1 LGKPKDEGFMMTALL
16 LVAVLAGNFQSET
29 VSYSPKPAPR
39 IYVSDKFGLM
49 MKLPSGLSFCALPKE
64 WAGSEDG
71 TVLFLKPP
79 SGCIT
84 TEADSSTARPVSGFV
99 PSITVSYRSNI
110 GRYDHFDGEIP
121 PSRTSK
127 ELAHQFCPDFSVSP
141 DMRLF
146 GQPALTCQLALNRN
160 KVRIVLM
167 SIYDSAKSTL
177 LVSLVTTKD
186 RLKSD
191 RKVLGK
197 VASAIT
203 ACKVSPDDKEWDDKE
218 KSTGPVCPKA
228 TVW

>member
-1 LGKPKDEGFMMTALL
+1 MMTALL
-16 LVAVLAGNFQSET
+16 LIAALAGNFQGET

-64 WAGSEDG
+64 WTGSEDG

-84 TEADSSTARPVSGFV
+84 TEADSSTARPISGFV

-121 PSRTSK
+121 PSRTSE

-141 DMRLF
+141 DMRLL
-146 GQPALTCQLALNRN
+146 GQPALTCRLALNGN

-167 SIYDSAKSTL
+167 SVYNSAKSTL

-203 ACKVSPDDKEWDDKE
+203 ACKVSSDDKERDDKE
-218 KSTGPVCPKA
+218 KSKGPVCPKA

>member
-1 LGKPKDEGFMMTALL
+1 MMTALL
-16 LVAVLAGNFQSET
+16 LIAVLAGSFQDQT

-39 IYVSDKFGLM
+39 IYVSHKFGLM

-64 WAGSEDG
+64 WTGSEDG

-84 TEADSSTARPVSGFV
+84 TEADSSTARPISGFV

-141 DMRLF
+141 DMRLL
-146 GQPALTCQLALNRN
+146 GQPALTCRLALNGN

-167 SIYDSAKSTL
+167 SVYDSAKSTL

-203 ACKVSPDDKEWDDKE
+203 ACKVSPDDKERDDKE
-218 KSTGPVCPKA
+218 KSKGPVCPKA

>member
-1 LGKPKDEGFMMTALL
+1 MAALL
-16 LVAVLAGNFQSET
+16 LIAVLAGNFQDQA

-39 IYVSDKFGLM
+39 IYVSHKFGLM
-49 MKLPSGLSFCALPKE
+49 MKLPSGLSFCALPRE

-71 TVLFLKPP
+71 TVLFLKRP
-79 SGCIT
+79 SGCLAT
-84 TEADSSTARPVSGFV
+84 DADSSSTARPVSGFV

-121 PSRTSK
+121 PSRTSE
-127 ELAHQFCPDFSVSP
+127 ELARQFCPDFSVSP
-141 DMRLF
+141 DMRLLDR
-146 GQPALTCQLALNRN
+146 PALTCRLALNGN

-167 SIYDSAKSTL
+167 SVYDSAKSTL
-177 LVSLVTTKD
+177 LVSLVTTKERVD
-186 RLKSD
+186 SD

-203 ACKVSPDDKEWDDKE
+203 ACKVSSDQKE
-218 KSTGPVCPKA
+218 KSKGPACPKE

>member
-1 LGKPKDEGFMMTALL
+1 MMTALL
-16 LVAVLAGNFQSET
+16 LIAALAGSFQDQA

-39 IYVSDKFGLM
+39 IYVSHKFGLM
-49 MKLPSGLSFCALPKE
+49 MKLPSGLSFCALPME
-64 WAGSEDG
+64 WTGSEDG

-84 TEADSSTARPVSGFV
+84 TEADSSTARPISGFV

-121 PSRTSK
+121 PSRTSE

-146 GQPALTCQLALNRN
+146 GQPALTCRLALNGN
-160 KVRIVLM
+160 KVRIVFM
-167 SIYDSAKSTL
+167 SVYNSANSTL

-197 VASAIT
+197 VASTIS
-203 ACKVSPDDKEWDDKE
+203 ACKISSDDKERDDKE
-218 KSTGPVCPKA
+218 KSKGPVCPKA